1 MKEVGDVGNSDIL
14 PSLDLFF
21 VFVLIGL
28 SVMFLSDV
36 IQLQHFF
43 ILLQQAPFFFKRS
56 EVGDPVQVPVPV
68 IPVL

>member
-1 MKEVGDVGNSDIL
+1 MKDVGDVGNSDIL

-21 VFVLIGL
+21 VLIGL

-36 IQLQHFF
+36 IQLRHFF
-43 ILLQQAPFFFKRS
+43 ILLQQAPFFFKRL